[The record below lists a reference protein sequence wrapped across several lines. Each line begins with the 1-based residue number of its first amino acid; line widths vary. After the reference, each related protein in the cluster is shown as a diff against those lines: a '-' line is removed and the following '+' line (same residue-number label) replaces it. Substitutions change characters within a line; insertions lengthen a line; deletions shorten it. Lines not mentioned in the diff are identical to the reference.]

1 MFLFDNVIVIMSM
14 RFNKRILQKN
24 ISDALI
30 KNILEYQPKSTKRV
44 YINTKIDKNEK
55 SYNIDIQVKIITK

>member
-1 MFLFDNVIVIMSM
+1 M